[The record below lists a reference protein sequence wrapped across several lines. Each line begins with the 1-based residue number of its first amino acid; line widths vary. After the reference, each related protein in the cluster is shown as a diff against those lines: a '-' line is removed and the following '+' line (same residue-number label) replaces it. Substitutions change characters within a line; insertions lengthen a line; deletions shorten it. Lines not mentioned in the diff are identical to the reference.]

1 MGIWYPIGL
10 DPKTNTLLVTSPRT
24 RRVLRVPFKV
34 YYGAPTGTTHGE
46 SDEVNSVNN
55 LISRMVSAIWDGSTE
70 FVLDSYEARSLMIV
84 AE

>member
-24 RRVLRVPFKV
+24 HRVLRVPFMV
-34 YYGAPTGTTHGE
+34 YYGAPTGTTPVE

-55 LISRMVSAIWDGSTE
+55 LIGRMVSAIRDGSTE